1 MPVTKP
7 DELTV
12 AIEVELVS
20 HVPPE
25 GVPVSVVVPPI
36 QMLLLPVIVALV
48 ETVND
53 FVTKLA
59 PTVYVIVQ
67 VPADTPVTKPVE
79 LTVAIEGL
87 LLLHVPPGVLSVR
100 ATDAPTQVPEGPMI
114 GAIVIAPVT
123 VKDIVRK
130 QPPDNV

>member
-12 AIEVELVS
+12 AIEGELVS

-36 QMLLLPVIVALV
+36 HMLLLPVMVALV

-53 FVTKLA
+53 FITKPA
-59 PTVYVIVQ
+59 PTV
-67 VPADTPVTKPVE
+67 
-79 LTVAIEGL
+79 
-87 LLLHVPPGVLSVR
+87 
-100 ATDAPTQVPEGPMI
+100 
-114 GAIVIAPVT
+114 
-123 VKDIVRK
+123 
-130 QPPDNV
+130 